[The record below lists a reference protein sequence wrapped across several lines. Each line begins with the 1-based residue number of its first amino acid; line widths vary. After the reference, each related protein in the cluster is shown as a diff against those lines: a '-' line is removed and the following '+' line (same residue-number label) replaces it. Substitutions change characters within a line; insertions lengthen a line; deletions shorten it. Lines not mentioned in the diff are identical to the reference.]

1 MYQNPQSK
9 IVQGSKYE
17 TENMAY
23 TKLTQL
29 VAQDSLEMGTS
40 FDKLA
45 KQVLHAEG
53 LFVDEGKLG
62 SLVKDVYEAIKQEN
76 ANSGEYSEEKAFG
89 RLFKALYI
97 AVLKQ
102 KKSGKLLD
110 PSTTMMF
117 ANNNSFKQVMNKE
130 SSVLPHR
137 SSLNQTIPQQTR

>member
-1 MYQNPQSK
+1 MHQNPQS
-9 IVQGSKYE
+9 ITNIIQGNQYK
-17 TENMAY
+17 TENMAD

-29 VAQDSLEMGTS
+29 VAHEGLGTETS

-76 ANSGEYSEEKAFG
+76 AKVGEYSEEKAFG

-102 KKSGKLLD
+102 NKSGKSLD
-110 PSTTMMF
+110 PPTTMMF
-117 ANNNSFKQVMNKE
+117 ANNNSIKN
-130 SSVLPHR
+130 SSALPH
-137 SSLNQTIPQQTR
+137 SSYLNQLQTTPQQTR